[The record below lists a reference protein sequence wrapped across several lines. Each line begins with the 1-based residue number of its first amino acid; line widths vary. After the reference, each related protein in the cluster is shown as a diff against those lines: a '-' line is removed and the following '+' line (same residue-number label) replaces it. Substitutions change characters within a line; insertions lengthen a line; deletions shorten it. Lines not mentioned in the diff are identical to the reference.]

1 LDCDSKIVE
10 GLFELL
16 LFSFHPLDETLAGL
30 LKYLSLLLNHS
41 ATRELKV
48 KVIKDA
54 VHVHALLDV
63 ILQLSDGHRDL
74 TDVLLGL
81 SELLDILGWA
91 ADALVD
97 LIELRR
103 EGIVHV
109 LGLLGDQLD
118 LLFDDVGVLSHIHVA
133 DVLAVDLEDGD
144 VDGLGDLVTDAL
156 FFLAMLVDVILE
168 ALSCDGVVTLIKL
181 LDIAIGVKL
190 VLTLELVERL
200 NIVVEWLNRFLERL
214 ADLVEGVPKPDVL
227 IWEELFVVGVFRLA
241 LWLISRTEGSLEH
254 LLSVSL
260 EQVSQKDRLQLGDLL
275 KALDTLVKDLKN
287 LAYDVAGLN

>member
-1 LDCDSKIVE
+1 M
-10 GLFELL
+10 
-16 LFSFHPLDETLAGL
+16 
-30 LKYLSLLLNHS
+30 
-41 ATRELKV
+41 
-48 KVIKDA
+48 
-54 VHVHALLDV
+54 
-63 ILQLSDGHRDL
+63 
-74 TDVLLGL
+74 
-81 SELLDILGWA
+81 
-91 ADALVD
+91 
-97 LIELRR
+97 
-103 EGIVHV
+103 
-109 LGLLGDQLD
+109 
-118 LLFDDVGVLSHIHVA
+118 LSHIHVA

-227 IWEELFVVGVFRLA
+227 IWKELFVVGVFRLA
-241 LWLISRTEGSLEH
+241 LRLISRTEGSLEH
-254 LLSVSL
+254 LLSMGL
-260 EQVSQKDRLQLGDLL
+260 EQVSQKDGLQLGDLL
-275 KALDTLVKDLKN
+275 KALDTLVKDLKD

>member
-1 LDCDSKIVE
+1 
-10 GLFELL
+10 
-16 LFSFHPLDETLAGL
+16 
-30 LKYLSLLLNHS
+30 
-41 ATRELKV
+41 
-48 KVIKDA
+48 
-54 VHVHALLDV
+54 
-63 ILQLSDGHRDL
+63 
-74 TDVLLGL
+74 
-81 SELLDILGWA
+81 
-91 ADALVD
+91 
-97 LIELRR
+97 
-103 EGIVHV
+103 
-109 LGLLGDQLD
+109 
-118 LLFDDVGVLSHIHVA
+118 VLSHIHVA

-144 VDGLGDLVTDAL
+144 VYGLGDLVTDAL
-156 FFLAMLVDVILE
+156 FFLAMLVDVVLE
-168 ALSCDGVVTLIKL
+168 ALCCDGVVALIKL

>member
-1 LDCDSKIVE
+1 
-10 GLFELL
+10 
-16 LFSFHPLDETLAGL
+16 
-30 LKYLSLLLNHS
+30 
-41 ATRELKV
+41 
-48 KVIKDA
+48 
-54 VHVHALLDV
+54 
-63 ILQLSDGHRDL
+63 
-74 TDVLLGL
+74 
-81 SELLDILGWA
+81 
-91 ADALVD
+91 
-97 LIELRR
+97 
-103 EGIVHV
+103 
-109 LGLLGDQLD
+109 
-118 LLFDDVGVLSHIHVA
+118 
-133 DVLAVDLEDGD
+133 
-144 VDGLGDLVTDAL
+144 
-156 FFLAMLVDVILE
+156 MLVDVVLE
-168 ALSCDGVVTLIKL
+168 ALCCDGVVTLIKL